1 MDFLRRTIRQIKA
14 QLHGLTISQRFVIG
28 LLLVIMAGCI
38 YWATQFAS
46 QREMMPLLNQDF
58 TEEVLSKIVQKL
70 DSWDE
75 SYKITGSRVL
85 VPRSQ
90 QKRLLAKLAYEEAL
104 PADTSAGLDDLLDG
118 TNVWTPQFLH
128 EDRKIIKTQQK
139 LAKIISEFP
148 GVDSA
153 QVIIN
158 QGEKR
163 RLNNILPIASASVS
177 IKTSG
182 SVSSAKKLASS
193 IAALV
198 SSANNRMKREDVSV
212 IIDGSLVPVVPAGEE
227 YASDYIELLV
237 KWEKLYRN
245 KILDALNISDAL
257 VQVDLKLQNTKVNTE
272 TKTFSDDES
281 LIATIEKTG
290 RETESS
296 DKESSSEPGVMANS
310 AGPSGG
316 ESGNSRR
323 ETTEDTTSKNVVHP
337 AYKIVQEQTPQGGIS
352 KEDRTASVSIP
363 WSYFINIAK
372 REAGNN
378 DEPDIETVT
387 NIRDRELP
395 GLKQRVMAAFGLA
408 GSKEYEDRVV
418 VAAYWAEGTV
428 SGQAGGSG
436 GVDGAGGG
444 QVTANLTVAGVLGD
458 YGKHIAVSL
467 LAMISLFMVLKMVRK
482 ASGPVDLSEEEAAAV
497 MIGHKPMDALGVE
510 NSNIIDDEGAT
521 GLLSGLELG
530 EEAVRSQQV
539 LEQIQHMVRE
549 SPSVAA
555 SLVGKWVSQND

>member
-1 MDFLRRTIRQIKA
+1 MDFLHRITGQIKA
-14 QLHGLTISQRFVIG
+14 QLHGLTTSQRLVIG

-38 YWATQFAS
+38 YWATQYAS

-58 TEEVLSKIVQKL
+58 SEEVLARIVQKL

-75 SYKITGSRVL
+75 SYKITGSRIT

-128 EDRKIIKTQQK
+128 EDRKIMKTQQK
-139 LAKIISEFP
+139 LAKIISDFP

-182 SVSSAKKLASS
+182 SVSSQKKLASS

-245 KILDALNISDAL
+245 KILDSLNISDTL

-272 TKTFSDDES
+272 TKTFSESES
-281 LIATIEKTG
+281 LITAIEKTG

-296 DKESSSEPGVMANS
+296 DKDNSSEPGVMANS

-316 ESGNSRR
+316 ESGNSRK

-378 DEPDIETVT
+378 NEPDIETVT

-408 GSKEYEDRVV
+408 GSKEYEDQVV

-428 SGQAGGSG
+428 PGEAGGPG

-444 QVTANLTVAGVLGD
+444 QVTANLTVAGVLGN

-497 MIGHKPMDALGVE
+497 MVGHKPMDALGVE
-510 NSNIIDDEGAT
+510 NSNIIDEEGAT
-521 GLLSGLELG
+521 GLLSGLEMG
-530 EEAVRSQQV
+530 EDAVRSQQV

-549 SPSVAA
+549 SPGAAA